1 MPLSVNRATKRFTCY
16 SRFLDCKNDI
26 EKGFKSNLISYN
38 ILYNLM
44 HCCLCFS
51 FLCDVSLLF
60 IFYHSP
66 YDFNVTYDFLI
77 KKLKLSKQNFSLIVA
92 IFCPEIITKTSNY
105 RFLEVIKTLFS
116 LIFQTFST
124 LNSIRGLIVGQRLLQ
139 QRTQSFKQY
148 NVSVKPKS
156 PGFVVAA
163 VS

>member
-1 MPLSVNRATKRFTCY
+1 MQSRYFKDAINCQLIELRSDSRAIADSLTAKIG
-16 SRFLDCKNDI
+16 NDI
-26 EKGFKSNLISYN
+26 EKGFKNNLISYN
-38 ILYNLM
+38 ILYSLM

-66 YDFNVTYDFLI
+66 YDFNVTYDSLI

-139 QRTQSFKQY
+139 
-148 NVSVKPKS
+148 
-156 PGFVVAA
+156 
-163 VS
+163 